1 MWDRSRHAYSGQRR
15 NSGVF
20 DTRPDRGAE
29 VVLVGRSN
37 VGKSTLM
44 RELTGHSFDAGSR
57 PGVTRQPN
65 HYDWAPEDFVLTDL
79 PGFGFMSGVEEE
91 RREAI
96 KTGVVRYV
104 EAHTDAILAGVL
116 VVDGNSAV
124 EIIDRHTERGELP
137 HDVELFDFLRDV
149 GVPPVVA
156 VNKMDKIEDRDER
169 LNALCERLGLYPPWQ
184 QWDDTVA
191 PITAKR
197 GNIEPLTEA
206 VRSHLHEAGRDDLFK
221 FF

>member
-1 MWDRSRHAYSGQRR
+1 M
-15 NSGVF
+15 
-20 DTRPDRGAE
+20 
-29 VVLVGRSN
+29 VLVGRSN
-37 VGKSTLM
+37 VGKSTVM
-44 RELTGHSFDAGSR
+44 RELTGHSFDTGSR
-57 PGVTRQPN
+57 PGVTQQPN

-79 PGFGFMSGVEEE
+79 PGFGFMSGVPDE

-104 EAHTDAILAGVL
+104 ESNADAILAGVL

-124 EIIDRHTERGELP
+124 EIIDRHTERGEIP

-156 VNKMDKIEDRDER
+156 VNKMDKVKNRDAT

-197 GNIEPLTEA
+197 GNIDPLAEA
-206 VRSHLHEAGRDDLFK
+206 VRSHLHAAGRDDLFK

>member
-1 MWDRSRHAYSGQRR
+1 MFEG
-15 NSGVF
+15 
-20 DTRPDRGAE
+20 RPDRDAE

-44 RELTGHSFDAGSR
+44 RELTGHAVPTGGK

-91 RREAI
+91 RREQI
-96 KTGVVRYV
+96 KTDVVRYLETYAERLLV
-104 EAHTDAILAGVL
+104 GVI
-116 VVDGNSAV
+116 VVDGKSAV
-124 EIIDRHTERGELP
+124 DIIDRHTGP
-137 HDVELFDFLRDV
+137 DSIPYDVEMFHFLQDL
-149 GVPPVVA
+149 GVPTVVA
-156 VNKMDKIEDRDER
+156 VNKMDKVDDRDER
-169 LNALCERLGLYPPWQ
+169 LDELCDRLGLVPPWQ
-184 QWDDTVA
+184 QWQDTIA

-197 GNIEPLTEA
+197 GSIDALTEA
-206 VRSHLHEAGRDDLFK
+206 VRTHLHEAGRDDLFK

>member
-1 MWDRSRHAYSGQRR
+1 
-15 NSGVF
+15 VF
-20 DTRPDRGAE
+20 ESRPDRGAE

-44 RELTGHSFDAGSR
+44 RELTGHRFDAGSR
-57 PGVTRQPN
+57 PGVTVQPN

-79 PGFGFMSGVEEE
+79 PGFGFMEGVEAE
-91 RREAI
+91 RRERI
-96 KTGVVRYV
+96 KTEVVRYV
-104 EAHTDAILAGVL
+104 ERHADAILAGVL

-137 HDVELFDFLRDV
+137 HDVELFEFLRDV

-156 VNKMDKIEDRDER
+156 VNKMDKVDDRDER
-169 LNALCERLGLYPPWQ
+169 LDALCERLGLYPPWQ
-184 QWDDTVA
+184 QWTETIA
-191 PITAKR
+191 PITATR
-197 GNIEPLTEA
+197 GSIEPLTEA
-206 VRSHLHEAGRDDLFK
+206 VRGHLHEAGRDDLFK